1 MALLTLAIVSC
12 TTEEEKMLEGEWQ
25 GEVSETDDDGDE
37 TIYRVGMSFNK
48 EDDIMKLTVVYRDP
62 DLGEYARMSVSGQWM
77 AVDDEITLF
86 GDEDSLKV
94 EFSPQTEIA
103 AEMLGLS
110 SEDFEEMLSDMLRSQ
125 VGMWEDIKVYSL
137 SSRSMTIDFDGS
149 RLKMHKI

>member
-1 MALLTLAIVSC
+1 
-12 TTEEEKMLEGEWQ
+12 
-25 GEVSETDDDGDE
+25 
-37 TIYRVGMSFNK
+37 
-48 EDDIMKLTVVYRDP
+48 
-62 DLGEYARMSVSGQWM
+62 M

>member
-25 GEVSETDDDGDE
+25 GEVREKDDDGDE
-37 TIYRVGMSFNK
+37 TIYRVGMSFNN

-137 SSRSMTIDFDGS
+137 SS
-149 RLKMHKI
+149 